1 MIDHNTLLI
10 IVDNFKREIC
20 ECPELI
26 DKANRIVVF
35 DHHRKSAVSID
46 NPVLVYHEPYASS
59 TSELVT
65 EMLQYIN
72 RDFKLSEVEADAL
85 LAGIMVDTKNFAF
98 KTGIKTFE
106 TAAFLKRKGA
116 DSIRVKLLF
125 QSSFEN
131 YVAKT
136 EIVKKAKKY
145 RDNIAISVCDEKI
158 ENPVLMA
165 AVASDEMLNIYGIEA
180 SFVLCAMND
189 RISVSARS
197 LGNINVQII
206 MEKLGGGGHQAVS
219 AAQIK
224 KCTMEE
230 ALEKVHKA
238 IDEYFEEEK

>member
-1 MIDHNTLLI
+1 
-10 IVDNFKREIC
+10 
-20 ECPELI
+20 
-26 DKANRIVVF
+26 
-35 DHHRKSAVSID
+35 
-46 NPVLVYHEPYASS
+46 
-59 TSELVT
+59 
-65 EMLQYIN
+65 
-72 RDFKLSEVEADAL
+72 
-85 LAGIMVDTKNFAF
+85 
-98 KTGIKTFE
+98 
-106 TAAFLKRKGA
+106 
-116 DSIRVKLLF
+116 
-125 QSSFEN
+125 SSFET

-136 EIVKKAKKY
+136 EIVKKAEIY

-180 SFVLCAMND
+180 SFVLCKMDDD

-224 KCTMEE
+224 DCTMEE
-230 ALEKVHKA
+230 ALERVYKA